1 MIKLEN
7 ISKTFKFGENEIYAL
22 KNINLTI
29 QKGEFVAIIGQSGSG
44 KSTLMN
50 ILGALDTPSSG
61 SYFIDG
67 REISRFDLDELAMLR
82 SKKFG
87 FVFQRYNL
95 ISTLNSMQNVAL
107 SAVYAGVEK
116 SVREAKANEILS
128 DLGLGDKTQNLPNKL
143 SGGQQQRVSI
153 ARALI
158 NGGEII
164 LADEP
169 TGALDSKSGIK
180 VMEIIKNLHEKG
192 HTIILVTHDPNI
204 AKWANRIIEIKDGKI
219 LSDTKKSE
227 LKFEL
232 KEQNLPQKREI
243 SANFDRFKESFKMS
257 ISSIFAHKLRSILT
271 MLGIIIGVMSVIC
284 VIALGKG
291 SQEQIMS
298 SIKRIGT
305 NTIEIFPG
313 SGFGD
318 MRSGRIKTLT
328 RDDASYLAK
337 QNFLDYSTPNTNTSG
352 VITYANKNI
361 NGSLRG
367 GGKDSLAVNGITLQ
381 SGRTFS
387 ADDIE
392 NSRAVVIIDQ
402 NAKNELFA
410 DENPIGKTIFFN
422 RRPLSIIGVAAPND
436 VFGSSENVRIYAP
449 YTSVINNI
457 TGDRYIHSI
466 TVKVKD
472 DIDSQAAEERVKKL
486 LSQKH
491 GKSDFFT
498 FNSDTIKQTVESTTQ
513 TMQLLIASI
522 AAISLI
528 VGGIG
533 VMNIMLVSVT
543 ERTKEIGIRMA
554 IGARKSDILQQF
566 LIEAVLLC
574 VLSGIIGVILAFFAG
589 EIFNWLN
596 LDFVMRFSVA
606 PVVLSIVASSAIG
619 IIFGYIP
626 ALQASKLNPID
637 AIIKMKFHRK
647 E

>member
-232 KEQNLPQKREI
+232 KEQNLPQKREF

-361 NGSLRG
+361 NASLRG
-367 GGKDSLAVNGITLQ
+367 GGKYSLAVNGITLQ

-436 VFGSSENVRIYAP
+436 AFGSSENVRIYAP

-472 DIDSQAAEERVKKL
+472 DIDSQVAEGRVKKL

-554 IGARKSDILQQF
+554 IGARKSDIMQQF

-606 PVVLSIVASSAIG
+606 PVVLSLVASSVIG

-637 AIIKMKFHRK
+637 ALLQ

>member
-180 VMEIIKNLHEKG
+180 VMEIIKNLHKKG

-204 AKWANRIIEIKDGKI
+204 AKWANRIIEIKDGEI
-219 LSDTKKSE
+219 LTDTKKSE

-232 KEQNLPQKREI
+232 KEQNFPQKREF

-574 VLSGIIGVILAFFAG
+574 VLSRIIGVILAFFAG

-637 AIIKMKFHRK
+637 ALLQ

>member
-180 VMEIIKNLHEKG
+180 VMEIIKNLHKKG

-204 AKWANRIIEIKDGKI
+204 AKWANRIIEIKDGEI
-219 LSDTKKSE
+219 LTDTKKSE

-232 KEQNLPQKREI
+232 KEQNLPQKREF

-367 GGKDSLAVNGITLQ
+367 GGKDSLAVNGIILQ

-637 AIIKMKFHRK
+637 ALLQ

>member
-7 ISKTFKFGENEIYAL
+7 VSKTFQFGENEICAL

-29 QKGEFVAIIGQSGSG
+29 QKGEFVAIMGQSGSG

-192 HTIILVTHDPNI
+192 HTIILVTHDSNI
-204 AKWANRIIEIKDGKI
+204 AEWANRVIEIKDGEI

-232 KEQNLPQKREI
+232 KEQNLPQKREF

-352 VITYANKNI
+352 VITYTNKNI

-387 ADDIE
+387 VDDIE

-422 RRPLSIIGVAAPND
+422 RRPLSIIGVAAPSD
-436 VFGSSENVRIYAP
+436 AFGSSENVRIYAP

-472 DIDSQAAEERVKKL
+472 DIDSQVAEERVKKL

-637 AIIKMKFHRK
+637 ALLQ

>member
-180 VMEIIKNLHEKG
+180 VMEIIKNLHKKG

-204 AKWANRIIEIKDGKI
+204 AKWANRIIEIKDGEI
-219 LSDTKKSE
+219 LTDTKKSE

-232 KEQNLPQKREI
+232 KEQNLPQKREF

-637 AIIKMKFHRK
+637 ALLQ

>member
-192 HTIILVTHDPNI
+192 HTIILVTHDSNI
-204 AKWANRIIEIKDGKI
+204 AEWANRIIEIKDGKI

-232 KEQNLPQKREI
+232 KEQNLPQKREF

-318 MRSGRIKTLT
+318 MRSGRVKTLT

-436 VFGSSENVRIYAP
+436 AFGSSENVRIYAP

-589 EIFNWLN
+589 EIFNSLN

-637 AIIKMKFHRK
+637 ALLQ

>member
-7 ISKTFKFGENEIYAL
+7 ISKTFKVGENEIYAL

-180 VMEIIKNLHEKG
+180 VMEIITNLHEKG
-192 HTIILVTHDPNI
+192 HTIILVTHDSNI
-204 AKWANRIIEIKDGKI
+204 AEWANRIIEIKDGEI
-219 LSDTKKSE
+219 LTDTKKSE

-232 KEQNLPQKREI
+232 KEQNLFQKREF

-436 VFGSSENVRIYAP
+436 AFGSSENVRIYAP

-637 AIIKMKFHRK
+637 ALLQ

>member
-7 ISKTFKFGENEIYAL
+7 VSKTFQFGENEICAL
-22 KNINLTI
+22 KDINLTI
-29 QKGEFVAIIGQSGSG
+29 QKGEFVAIMGQSGSG

-67 REISRFDLDELAMLR
+67 REISRFDLDELAKLR

-87 FVFQRYNL
+87 FIFQRYNL

-192 HTIILVTHDPNI
+192 HTIILVTHDSNI
-204 AKWANRIIEIKDGKI
+204 AEWANRVIEIKDGEI

-352 VITYANKNI
+352 VITYTNKNI

-387 ADDIE
+387 VDDIE

-422 RRPLSIIGVAAPND
+422 RRPLSIIGVAAPSD
-436 VFGSSENVRIYAP
+436 AFGSSENVRIYAP

-472 DIDSQAAEERVKKL
+472 DIDSQVAEERVKKL

-498 FNSDTIKQTVESTTQ
+498 FNSDTIKQTIESTTQ

-606 PVVLSIVASSAIG
+606 PVVLSLVASSAIG

-626 ALQASKLNPID
+626 ALRASKLNPID
-637 AIIKMKFHRK
+637 ALLQ

>member
-192 HTIILVTHDPNI
+192 HTIILVTHDSNI
-204 AKWANRIIEIKDGKI
+204 AEWANRIIEIKDGEI

-232 KEQNLPQKREI
+232 KEQNLPQKREF

-436 VFGSSENVRIYAP
+436 AFGSSENVRIYAP

-554 IGARKSDILQQF
+554 IGARKSDIMQQF

-606 PVVLSIVASSAIG
+606 PVVLSLVASSAIG

-637 AIIKMKFHRK
+637 ALLQ

>member
-204 AKWANRIIEIKDGKI
+204 AKWANRIIEIKDGEI
-219 LSDTKKSE
+219 LTDTKKSE

-436 VFGSSENVRIYAP
+436 AFGSSENVRIYAP

-637 AIIKMKFHRK
+637 ALLQ

>member
-128 DLGLGDKTQNLPNKL
+128 DLGLGNKTQNLPNKL

-192 HTIILVTHDPNI
+192 HTIILVTHDSSI
-204 AKWANRIIEIKDGKI
+204 AEWANRIIEIKDGEI
-219 LSDTKKSE
+219 LTDTKKSE

-232 KEQNLPQKREI
+232 KEQNLPQKREF

-392 NSRAVVIIDQ
+392 NLRAVAIIDQ

-436 VFGSSENVRIYAP
+436 AFGSSENVRIYAP

-589 EIFNWLN
+589 EIFNSLN

-606 PVVLSIVASSAIG
+606 PVVLSLVASSVIG

-626 ALQASKLNPID
+626 ALRASKLNPID
-637 AIIKMKFHRK
+637 ALLQ

>member
-128 DLGLGDKTQNLPNKL
+128 DLGLGNKTQNLPNKL

-204 AKWANRIIEIKDGKI
+204 AKWANRIIEIKDGEI
-219 LSDTKKSE
+219 LTDTKKSE

-232 KEQNLPQKREI
+232 KEQNLPQKREF

-436 VFGSSENVRIYAP
+436 AFGSSENVRIYAP

-637 AIIKMKFHRK
+637 ALLQ

>member
-7 ISKTFKFGENEIYAL
+7 VSKTFQFGENEICAL

-29 QKGEFVAIIGQSGSG
+29 QKGEFVAIMGQSGSG

-107 SAVYAGVEK
+107 SAVYAGVGK

-192 HTIILVTHDPNI
+192 YTIILVTHDSNI
-204 AKWANRIIEIKDGKI
+204 AEWANRVIEIKDGEI
-219 LSDTKKSE
+219 LTDTKKSE

-232 KEQNLPQKREI
+232 KEQNLPQKREF

-436 VFGSSENVRIYAP
+436 AFGISENVRIYAP

-472 DIDSQAAEERVKKL
+472 DIDTQVAEERVKSA

-498 FNSDTIKQTVESTTQ
+498 FNSDTIKQTIESTTQ

-554 IGARKSDILQQF
+554 IGARKSDIMQQF

-606 PVVLSIVASSAIG
+606 PVVLSLVASSVIG

-626 ALQASKLNPID
+626 ALRASKLNPID
-637 AIIKMKFHRK
+637 ALLQ

>member
-7 ISKTFKFGENEIYAL
+7 VSKTFQFGENEICAL
-22 KNINLTI
+22 KDINLTI
-29 QKGEFVAIIGQSGSG
+29 QKGEFVAIMGQSGSG

-50 ILGALDTPSSG
+50 ILSALDTPSSG

-107 SAVYAGVEK
+107 SAVYAGVGK

-192 HTIILVTHDPNI
+192 HTIILVTHDLNI
-204 AKWANRIIEIKDGKI
+204 AKWANRIIEIKDGEI
-219 LSDTKKSE
+219 LTDTKKSE

-436 VFGSSENVRIYAP
+436 AFGSSENVRIYAP

-606 PVVLSIVASSAIG
+606 PVVLSLVASSVIG

-626 ALQASKLNPID
+626 ALRASKLNPID
-637 AIIKMKFHRK
+637 ALLQ

>member
-232 KEQNLPQKREI
+232 KEQNLPQKREF

-436 VFGSSENVRIYAP
+436 AFGSSENVRIYAP

-554 IGARKSDILQQF
+554 IGARKSDIMQQF

-606 PVVLSIVASSAIG
+606 PVVLSLVASSVIG

-637 AIIKMKFHRK
+637 ALLQ

>member
-67 REISRFDLDELAMLR
+67 REISRFDLEELAMLR

-192 HTIILVTHDPNI
+192 HTIILVTHDSNI
-204 AKWANRIIEIKDGKI
+204 AEWANRVIEIKDGEI
-219 LSDTKKSE
+219 LTDTKKSE

-232 KEQNLPQKREI
+232 KEQNLPQKREF

-436 VFGSSENVRIYAP
+436 AFGSSENVRIYAP

-606 PVVLSIVASSAIG
+606 PVVLSLVASSAIG

-637 AIIKMKFHRK
+637 ALLQ

>member
-180 VMEIIKNLHEKG
+180 VMEIIKNLHKKG

-204 AKWANRIIEIKDGKI
+204 AKWANRIIEIKDGEI
-219 LSDTKKSE
+219 LTDTKKSE

-232 KEQNLPQKREI
+232 KEQNLHQKREF

-367 GGKDSLAVNGITLQ
+367 GGKDSLAVNGIILQ

-637 AIIKMKFHRK
+637 ALLQ

>member
-7 ISKTFKFGENEIYAL
+7 VSKTFQFGENEICAL

-29 QKGEFVAIIGQSGSG
+29 QKGEFVAIMGQSGSG

-192 HTIILVTHDPNI
+192 HTIILVTHDSNI
-204 AKWANRIIEIKDGKI
+204 AEWANRVIEIKDGEI
-219 LSDTKKSE
+219 LTDTKKSE

-232 KEQNLPQKREI
+232 KEQNLPQKREF

-436 VFGSSENVRIYAP
+436 AFGISENVRIYAP

-472 DIDSQAAEERVKKL
+472 DIDTQVAEERVKSA

-498 FNSDTIKQTVESTTQ
+498 FNSDTIKQTIESTTQ

-554 IGARKSDILQQF
+554 IGARKSDIMQQF

-574 VLSGIIGVILAFFAG
+574 VLSGVIGVILAFFAG

-606 PVVLSIVASSAIG
+606 PVVLSLVASSVIG

-626 ALQASKLNPID
+626 ALRASKLNPID
-637 AIIKMKFHRK
+637 ALLQ

>member
-192 HTIILVTHDPNI
+192 HTIILVTHDSSI
-204 AKWANRIIEIKDGKI
+204 AGWANRVIEIKDGKI

-232 KEQNLPQKREI
+232 KEQNLPQKREF

-436 VFGSSENVRIYAP
+436 AFGSSENVRIYAP

-498 FNSDTIKQTVESTTQ
+498 FNSDTIKQTIESTTQ

-554 IGARKSDILQQF
+554 IGARKSDILQHF
-566 LIEAVLLC
+566 LSEAVLLC

-606 PVVLSIVASSAIG
+606 PVVLSLVASSAIG

-637 AIIKMKFHRK
+637 ALLQ

>member
-180 VMEIIKNLHEKG
+180 VMEIIKNLHKKG

-204 AKWANRIIEIKDGKI
+204 AEWANRIIEIKDGEI
-219 LSDTKKSE
+219 LTDTKKSE

-232 KEQNLPQKREI
+232 KEQNLPQKREF

-318 MRSGRIKTLT
+318 IRSGRIKTLT

-436 VFGSSENVRIYAP
+436 AFGSSENVRIYAP

-606 PVVLSIVASSAIG
+606 PVVLSLVASSVIG

-637 AIIKMKFHRK
+637 ALLQ